1 MSHDSACS
9 DMPVPSLAGSPLPNK
24 TPQGLG
30 AANIVPADRL
40 FQGNQ
45 EILIDH
51 NGVTYRLRITKN
63 SKLILTK

>member
-1 MSHDSACS
+1 MSPDSACS

-24 TPQGLG
+24 AQQGFG
-30 AANIVPADRL
+30 STDIVPADRL